1 MSYGRKNL
9 QEAKLFQQALQWLF
23 GEESR
28 SAPSYQAEFVNPE
41 KREVTLRSPA
51 GGVLFKESYFPNWQ
65 ARFVTEEGTQSLPI
79 YQAGPGMM
87 YVPLDGES
95 TGTVVFEYKM
105 AWYEIGGWIITFL
118 SGLALLSYGL
128 LLASRNRRRPL

>member
-1 MSYGRKNL
+1 MLTPAIKFGFFKRLCFNYPGNDGISLLGQSFNTAQIASAGAVYL
-9 QEAKLFQQALQWLF
+9 LFQQALQWLF
-23 GEESR
+23 GEDATS
-28 SAPSYQAEFVNPE
+28 SPSYQAEFVNPE

-51 GGVLFKESYFPNWQ
+51 GGVLFKESYFPNWK
-65 ARFVTEEGTQSLPI
+65 ARFITEKGTQSLPI

-105 AWYEIGGWIITFL
+105 A
-118 SGLALLSYGL
+118 
-128 LLASRNRRRPL
+128 R